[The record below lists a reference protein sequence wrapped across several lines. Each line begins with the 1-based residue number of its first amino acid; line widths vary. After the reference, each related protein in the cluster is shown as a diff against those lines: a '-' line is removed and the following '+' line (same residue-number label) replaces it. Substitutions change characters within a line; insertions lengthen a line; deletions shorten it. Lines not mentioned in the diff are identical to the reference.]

1 MEFFILLLLG
11 IGTLNALVFDI
22 AEREINNAIEENDE

>member
-11 IGTLNALVFDI
+11 VGTLNALACSI